1 MRPYHHLTFVIMR
14 TSIRDSDRI
23 DELVEEAC
31 SPTPPLEDSDTLGAD
46 MIWEEFD
53 QES

>member
-1 MRPYHHLTFVIMR
+1 MEVRR
-14 TSIRDSDRI
+14 TRTCVGDTNGV